1 MRDRVISRLVAVVAA
16 SLIVGTLLIFGGT
29 SRAAQLQRPI
39 ICCTDS
45 AARPPG
51 PRDRFAVAKPIP
63 FQRLQ
68 RQLASSP
75 IGASRSDEAF
85 LKMADQTARFAPSLD
100 QPVHVSLLSR
110 SERPAGRRRC
120 RHESHWQR
128 LSHSDPGHDR
138 RQAKRFTLAWLIT
151 STKGLDQCVEATGAL
166 DPGANPLE
174 ASMRRRGVRE
184 EQSQPPPIGNC
195 DVPMPVGL
203 VMWIEVARW

>member
-1 MRDRVISRLVAVVAA
+1 MRDRAISRLVAVVAA
-16 SLIVGTLLIFGGT
+16 SWIVGTLLVFGGT

-39 ICCTDS
+39 ICCADS
-45 AARPPG
+45 PARPPG

-85 LKMADQTARFAPSLD
+85 LKMADQTARFAPSLE

-120 RHESHWQR
+120 RLAYGPGSPSSAPHRIHPERAYVRGLSSLLCRSLQWIWNAFNATSATR
-128 LSHSDPGHDR
+128 LLRPTISSR
-138 RQAKRFTLAWLIT
+138 CSSYI
-151 STKGLDQCVEATGAL
+151 
-166 DPGANPLE
+166 
-174 ASMRRRGVRE
+174 
-184 EQSQPPPIGNC
+184 
-195 DVPMPVGL
+195 
-203 VMWIEVARW
+203 